1 MFGASLQ
8 LLDAGRFDVDAK
20 ISRHGRVA
28 VLPVLENARHERFAQ
43 ALAKGETATAAY
55 EQAGYEPNDGNAT
68 RLKGNDRIEA
78 RVAEILERAAMRAE
92 ITVAGISE
100 RLLMIADKGEKL
112 SEASGL
118 SVARASLMDV
128 AKLNGLVVD
137 KREMFGKG
145 GGPIEYTNMTEA
157 EIDARLAALAGGS
170 EPAPPSSED

>member
-1 MFGASLQ
+1 MPALSNP
-8 LLDAGRFDVDAK
+8 K
-20 ISRHGRVA
+20 
-28 VLPVLENARHERFAQ
+28 HERFAQ
-43 ALAKGETATAAY
+43 ALAKGETADAAY
-55 EQAGYEPNDGNAT
+55 VSAGYEENRGNAT
-68 RLKGNDRIEA
+68 RLKANESIEA

-100 RLLMIADKGEKL
+100 RLLMIAEKGEKL
-112 SEASGL
+112 AEASGL

-170 EPAPPSSED
+170 EPAPPTSED

>member
-1 MFGASLQ
+1 MPALSNP
-8 LLDAGRFDVDAK
+8 K
-20 ISRHGRVA
+20 
-28 VLPVLENARHERFAQ
+28 HERFAQ

-55 EQAGYEPNDGNAT
+55 VIAGYEDNEGNAG
-68 RLKGNDRIEA
+68 RLNRNEQVQA

-170 EPAPPSSED
+170 EPASPTPED

>member
-1 MFGASLQ
+1 MPALSNP
-8 LLDAGRFDVDAK
+8 K
-20 ISRHGRVA
+20 
-28 VLPVLENARHERFAQ
+28 HERFAQ

-55 EQAGYEPNDGNAT
+55 VIAGYEDNEGNAG
-68 RLKGNDRIEA
+68 RLNRNEQVQA

-100 RLLMIADKGEKL
+100 RLLMIADRGEKL
-112 SEASGL
+112 AEASGL

-170 EPAPPSSED
+170 EPAPPTPED

>member
-1 MFGASLQ
+1 M
-8 LLDAGRFDVDAK
+8 
-20 ISRHGRVA
+20 
-28 VLPVLENARHERFAQ
+28 PVLENARHERFAQ
-43 ALAKGETATAAY
+43 ALAKGETADAAY
-55 EQAGYEPNDGNAT
+55 VIAGYEENRGNAT
-68 RLKGNDRIEA
+68 RLKANESVEA

-100 RLLMIADKGEKL
+100 RLLMIAEKGEKL
-112 SEASGL
+112 AEASGL

-157 EIDARLAALAGGS
+157 EIDARLAALAGVS
-170 EPAPPSSED
+170 EPAPAAPED